1 MQKHFGEQN
10 SSHTGISSN
19 TSISSNVIPVGEIR
33 RFEFGGTHTE
43 VLEQVFGGLPASK
56 PEKDSSPKREQALK
70 IVRELIVM
78 YYHQRRLDTFLF
90 DGLIDGLSH
99 FERLLHYFTFEN
111 AVRKAHSLVFEH
123 FSVVE
128 DIDAVFIISSS
139 RNEPSKRVSQTGA
152 AVSENESYV
161 FAVREGLRYAL
172 VRALALYPQSQL
184 EPAAETT
191 GVMQRLAANDSLQI
205 EFVRSIQPN
214 LTTKYVDRM
223 DILCADIATFGWAAA
238 IEFVR
243 CVSMFEVWMRKDKA
257 LYNPISDPFE
267 NRFRRILA
275 NTDLQI
281 LFVKALRA
289 NKQMFHII
297 RLGCGIAEAKP
308 EEGNFVFDLRI
319 AAEAV
324 PTWHIQDLFNRLQTV
339 KEQRGN
345 M

>member
-10 SSHTGISSN
+10 SSSTG
-19 TSISSNVIPVGEIR
+19 ISSNVIPVGEIR
-33 RFEFGGTHTE
+33 RFEFGGTNTE
-43 VLEQVFGGLPASK
+43 VLEQVFGGLPTSE
-56 PEKDSSPKREQALK
+56 PEKDTNPKREQALK

-111 AVRKAHSLVFEH
+111 AVRKAHSLVFER

-128 DIDAVFIISSS
+128 DIEAVFIISSS
-139 RNEPSKRVSQTGA
+139 RSEPSKRVSQTGA
-152 AVSENESYV
+152 DVSVNESYV

-172 VRALALYPQSQL
+172 VRALALCPQSGF
-184 EPAAETT
+184 EPAGTT
-191 GVMQRLAANDSLQI
+191 FADLKRLEANDSMQI
-205 EFVRSIQPN
+205 DFVRNMQPN
-214 LTTKYVDRM
+214 LTTKYVDRI
-223 DILCADIATFGWAAA
+223 DIKCADVATFGWAAA
-238 IEFVR
+238 SEFIR
-243 CVSMFEVWMRKDKA
+243 CISMFEVWMRRDQS
-257 LYNPISDPFE
+257 LYNPVSDLFE

-275 NTDLQI
+275 NTDLQT
-281 LFVKALRA
+281 LFVKALRS

-339 KEQRGN
+339 KEQREN
-345 M
+345 MRVTV